1 MIPPISPS
9 DVAPAFL
16 SRLEEAS
23 LRCRRTAE
31 SWADTM
37 SEEDFQQLVHAFY
50 LAESLARYALY
61 EAVEQVEPQYREELL
76 EQIDDENRHVDLFDR
91 WGEGFA
97 APPAPRPRERDGFVW
112 FVILLLNE
120 LAGYCQFSMLY
131 ALLGTPEQK
140 HDIEVTVLDE
150 QRHIERLLRWT
161 VDVWPSRRGI
171 LARRI
176 VEAFRNKLPGRM
188 GLFFPRAELGGL
200 REEMSEHIAWLLEA
214 LLEEDVS

>member
-1 MIPPISPS
+1 
-9 DVAPAFL
+9 
-16 SRLEEAS
+16 
-23 LRCRRTAE
+23 
-31 SWADTM
+31 M

-91 WGEGFA
+91 WGEGFE

-150 QRHIERLLRWT
+150 QRHIERLLRWM

-188 GLFFPRAELGGL
+188 GQFFPRAELGGL
-200 REEMSEHIAWLLEA
+200 REEMAEHIAWLLEA

>member
-9 DVAPAFL
+9 DVAPGFL
-16 SRLEEAS
+16 GRLEEAS
-23 LRCRRTAE
+23 LRCRQTAK
-31 SWADTM
+31 SWAEKM
-37 SEEDFQQLVHAFY
+37 SEDDFQQLVHAFY

-61 EAVEQVEPQYREELL
+61 EAVEQVEPGYREELM
-76 EQIDDENRHVDLFDR
+76 EQIEDENRHVDLFDR
-91 WGEGFA
+91 WGKGFE

-131 ALLGTPEQK
+131 ALLGTSEQK
-140 HDIEVTVLDE
+140 HDIEVTILDE

-161 VDVWPSRRGI
+161 EEVWPSRRGI

-176 VEAFRNKLPGRM
+176 VEAFQNKLPGRM
-188 GLFFPRAELGGL
+188 CQFFPRTELEGL
-200 REEMSEHIAWLLEA
+200 RGEMAEHISWLLED
-214 LLEEDVS
+214 LLEDEVT